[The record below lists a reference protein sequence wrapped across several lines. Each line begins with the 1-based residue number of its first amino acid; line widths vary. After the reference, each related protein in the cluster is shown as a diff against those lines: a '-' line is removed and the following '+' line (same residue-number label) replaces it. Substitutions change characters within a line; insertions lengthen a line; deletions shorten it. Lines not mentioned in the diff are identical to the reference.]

1 MPDPVRFRHG
11 RLHRYPRRTL
21 LPRNVVR
28 PSYRLLAPPTRF
40 NPDRAILT
48 WDSLQ
53 TDVTNKDV
61 YTTYVVRCA

>member
-1 MPDPVRFRHG
+1 MCDLGTADCTDTPGTP
-11 RLHRYPRRTL
+11 L

-28 PSYRLLAPPTRF
+28 PSYRLLVAADSF

-53 TDVTNKDV
+53 TDITNKDV
-61 YTTYVVRCA
+61 YATFVVMR